1 MVKTAAGDHAAGTIG
16 PNAVTQLIGAL
27 KLAGLDRLAGQIF
40 RAAGAG
46 AWLTDPP
53 SVMVDE
59 RRVAGLHQAVWAVLP
74 RPDADALMTEAGL
87 LTADYL
93 LVNRIPRLV
102 QIVMKRL
109 PARLA
114 ARILVSAIRAHA
126 WTFAGTGRFK
136 AKTGVPT
143 VFEIEGNPL
152 CHGEHTPAPVCAWH
166 AAVFQQL
173 FAVLVSP
180 NTTVVETACEA
191 HGDACCRFVIDWR
204 ASDQAVRSG

>member
-1 MVKTAAGDHAAGTIG
+1 MAKTAAGDRAVGTIG

-27 KLAGLDRLAGQIF
+27 KLAGLDRLAAPIF
-40 RAAGAG
+40 QAAGEG

-59 RRVAGLHQAVWAVLP
+59 RRVAGLHQAVRAVLP
-74 RPDADALMTEAGL
+74 RPDADAVMTEAGM

-93 LVNRIPRLV
+93 LVNRIPWLV

-109 PARLA
+109 PAWLA
-114 ARILVSAIRAHA
+114 ARILVLAIRAHA
-126 WTFAGTGRFK
+126 WTFAGTGRFR
-136 AKTGVPT
+136 AKMGSPIIL
-143 VFEIEGNPL
+143 EIEGNPL
-152 CHGEHTPAPVCAWH
+152 CHGERTSAPVCAWH

-180 NTTVVETACEA
+180 STTVVETACEA
-191 HGDACCRFVIDWR
+191 RGDACCRFVIDWR
-204 ASDQAVRSG
+204 PSDQVIPSG